1 MYCYIHPP
9 CSAHQPSAKATGPS
23 RPHLLDNRQMSFLS
37 TSYSAF
43 VPVAT
48 SIWTY
53 CQFIPFNESPTK
65 QPRANINLASQV
77 AFHGL
82 MEMRQPQSV
91 SVLPAPTKLSLPF
104 SYCKLMIFAA
114 LQRPSVDSCLHVPP
128 APAYSTKGLPED
140 LSVAHKAVLSLF
152 LSFPSISHS
161 SALSWQCG
169 SLPAHCTASG
179 HLTLLAWLTLYSPG
193 PTGSYWFHSCLPFRH
208 KSCRY
213 YIFHSLLGHCFTFL
227 VIQDSFK

>member
-91 SVLPAPTKLSLPF
+91 SVLPAPTKLSPCLSPIVSLWYLQPCSSLLWTPAFMCLLHLHTAPRGYQKTSLLPT
-104 SYCKLMIFAA
+104 KLCCLSSFPFP
-114 LQRPSVDSCLHVPP
+114 PSHTPLLSP
-128 APAYSTKGLPED
+128 G
-140 LSVAHKAVLSLF
+140 SVAPCQHIALPLG
-152 LSFPSISHS
+152 IS
-161 SALSWQCG
+161 
-169 SLPAHCTASG
+169 
-179 HLTLLAWLTLYSPG
+179 
-193 PTGSYWFHSCLPFRH
+193 
-208 KSCRY
+208 
-213 YIFHSLLGHCFTFL
+213 HSLLGWLFTHLAPLDLTDFIPAFPL
-227 VIQDSFK
+227 GIKVVVITFSTPCWAIALPS